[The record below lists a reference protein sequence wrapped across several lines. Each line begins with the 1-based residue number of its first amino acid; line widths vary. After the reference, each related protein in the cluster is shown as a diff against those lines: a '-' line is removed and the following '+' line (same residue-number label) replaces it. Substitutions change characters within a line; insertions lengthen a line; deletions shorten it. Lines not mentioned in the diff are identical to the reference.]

1 MQQYHRPNPRSRPTV
16 LTFKI
21 NFFYIDSRLSRYNT
35 RTIRFCK
42 KDSKL
47 SIPIYTYDAVIV
59 GAGLAGCAAARELK
73 NAGKN
78 VAVITKLHPLRSH
91 SGAAQGGINAALSSE
106 DSIELHEFDTV
117 KGSDYLADQ
126 DAVEFMC
133 QKAPETVR
141 WAEGMG
147 ATFSRRDDGQ
157 IAQRPFGGQSSPR
170 ACYAKDRVGL
180 TLLQTIYEQAF
191 RIGVN
196 FLDEWYAADI
206 IYKDGKVSGVIAFH
220 IRDMQIAIFNAKSVM
235 FATGGYARSFKI
247 NSNAHANTG
256 DGLSIVARHGLP
268 LEDMEFV
275 QFHPSGL
282 SGNGVLI
289 SEAAR
294 GEGGRLFNSKGERF
308 MEKYAPNA
316 LELASRDVVSRAIMN
331 EIREGRGVGPRKDAV
346 YLDVTHLG
354 KDLIMERLPELRDL
368 AITFLGLDMIKEPIL
383 ISATAHYSMGG
394 IPVDIPGHVR
404 KNNDEFVEGFYAA
417 GECSCVSV
425 HGANRLGA
433 NSVLEALL
441 FGRFVG
447 KTMVDEI
454 EDIELR
460 PATQEDAQK
469 AVDEIDWVLT
479 NNGKESVSIL
489 REELQ
494 ECMTHNAGAFR
505 TEQSL
510 QDAIEKVNELRE
522 RYKHIRINDKSKVFN
537 TELQEALEF
546 GHMLDYSKFIVESAI
561 ARKESRGAHFR
572 EDFDKRNDTDF
583 LKHTMAYMD
592 ETGAISL
599 DYMDVV
605 LGKHELKERT
615 Y

>member
-1 MQQYHRPNPRSRPTV
+1 M
-16 LTFKI
+16 
-21 NFFYIDSRLSRYNT
+21 
-35 RTIRFCK
+35 
-42 KDSKL
+42 
-47 SIPIYTYDAVIV
+47 SIPIYTYDAIVV
-59 GAGLAGCAAARELK
+59 GAGLAGCAAARELQ
-73 NAGKN
+73 NAGKK

-91 SGAAQGGINAALSSE
+91 SGAAQGGINAAFSE
-106 DSIELHEFDTV
+106 ADSIELHEFDTV

-133 QKAPETVR
+133 QKAPETIR
-141 WAEGMG
+141 WAERMG
-147 ATFSRRDDGQ
+147 AAFSRTPDGK

-170 ACYAKDRVGL
+170 ACFAKDRTGL
-180 TLLQTIYEQAF
+180 TLLQTIYEQAH
-191 RIGVN
+191 RAGVK
-196 FLDEWYAADI
+196 FWDEWYAADI
-206 IYKDGKVSGVIAFH
+206 IYKDGKVSGVVAFN
-220 IRDMQIAIFNAKSVM
+220 IRDMQTVIFNAKSVM

-294 GEGGRLFNSKGERF
+294 GEGGQLFNSEGERF

-316 LELASRDVVSRAIMN
+316 MELASRDVVARAILN

-346 YLDVTHLG
+346 FLNVTHLG
-354 KDLIMERLPELRDL
+354 KDLIMAKLPELREL

-394 IPVDIPGHVR
+394 IPVDIAGRAR
-404 KNNDEFVEGFYAA
+404 KNNTEFVEGFYAA
-417 GECSCVSV
+417 GECACVSV

-447 KTMVDEI
+447 KTMVADI
-454 EDIELR
+454 DNIELR
-460 PATQEDAQK
+460 TATQEDAQT
-469 AVDEIDWVLT
+469 ALDEIAFVLG
-479 NNGKESVSIL
+479 NNGSETVTDL

-494 ECMTHNAGAFR
+494 QCMTANAGAFR
-505 TEQSL
+505 SKDTL
-510 QDAIEKVNELRE
+510 DIAIKTIKQLRKK
-522 RYKHIRINDKSKVFN
+522 YLNIRIKDKSTVFN
-537 TELQEALEF
+537 TELQEAIEF
-546 GHMLDYSKFIVESAI
+546 GHMLDYSLFIVESAV
-561 ARKESRGAHFR
+561 ARNESRGAHFR
-572 EDFDKRNDTDF
+572 EDFDTRNDEEF
-583 LKHTMAYMD
+583 LKHTMAYMN
-592 ETGAISL
+592 ENGEISL

-605 LGKHELKERT
+605 LGKHELKART

>member
-1 MQQYHRPNPRSRPTV
+1 M
-16 LTFKI
+16 
-21 NFFYIDSRLSRYNT
+21 
-35 RTIRFCK
+35 
-42 KDSKL
+42 
-47 SIPIYTYDAVIV
+47 SIPIYTYDAIIV
-59 GAGLAGCAAARELK
+59 GAGLAGCAAARELQ
-73 NAGKN
+73 NAGKK

-91 SGAAQGGINAALSSE
+91 SGAAQGVINAAFSDK
-106 DSIELHEFDTV
+106 DSVELHEFDTV

-133 QKAPETVR
+133 QKAPETIR
-141 WAEGMG
+141 WAERMG
-147 ATFSRRDDGQ
+147 AAFSRTPDGK

-170 ACYAKDRVGL
+170 ACYAKDRTGL
-180 TLLQTIYEQAF
+180 TLLQTIYEQAN
-191 RIGVN
+191 RVGVK
-196 FLDEWYAADI
+196 FWDEWYAADL
-206 IYKDGKVSGVIAFH
+206 IYKDGKVSGVVAFN

-235 FATGGYARSFKI
+235 FATGGYARAFKI

-316 LELASRDVVSRAIMN
+316 LELASRDVVSRAIIN

-346 YLDVTHLG
+346 FLDVTHLG

-368 AITFLGLDMIKEPIL
+368 AITFLGLDMIQEPIL

-394 IPVDIPGHVR
+394 IPVNTAGNVR
-404 KNNDEFVEGFYAA
+404 KNNTEFIEGFYAA

-447 KTMVDEI
+447 KTMVSEI
-454 EDIELR
+454 DNIELR
-460 PATQEDAQK
+460 TATQADAQT
-469 AVDEIDWVLT
+469 ALDEINWILQ
-479 NNGKESVSIL
+479 NNGDETVPGL

-494 ECMTHNAGAFR
+494 QGMTANAGAFR
-505 TEQSL
+505 TKESL
-510 QDAIEKVNELRE
+510 AAQIVIINDLRS
-522 RYKHIRINDKSKVFN
+522 RFKNIRIQDKSKVFN
-537 TELQEALEF
+537 TELQEAIEF
-546 GHMLDYSKFIVESAI
+546 GHMLDYSLFIVESAI
-561 ARKESRGAHFR
+561 ARNESRGAHFR
-572 EDFDKRNDTDF
+572 EDFENRDDENF
-583 LKHTMAYMD
+583 LKHTMAYMN
-592 ETGAISL
+592 ENGEITL

-605 LGKHELKERT
+605 LGKHELKART

>member
-1 MQQYHRPNPRSRPTV
+1 M
-16 LTFKI
+16 
-21 NFFYIDSRLSRYNT
+21 
-35 RTIRFCK
+35 
-42 KDSKL
+42 
-47 SIPIYTYDAVIV
+47 SIPIYTYDAIVV
-59 GAGLAGCAAARELK
+59 GAGLAGCAAARELQ
-73 NAGKN
+73 NAGKK

-91 SGAAQGGINAALSSE
+91 SGAAQGGVNAAFSDE

-126 DAVEFMC
+126 DAVAFMC
-133 QKAPETVR
+133 EKAPETIR
-141 WAEGMG
+141 WAERMG
-147 ATFSRRDDGQ
+147 AAFSRTPDGK

-170 ACYAKDRVGL
+170 ACFAKDRTGL
-180 TLLQTIYEQAF
+180 TLLQTIYEQAH
-191 RIGVN
+191 RCGVE
-196 FLDEWYAADI
+196 FWDEWYASDI
-206 IYKDGKVSGVIAFH
+206 IYKDGKVSGVIAFN
-220 IRDMQIAIFNAKSVM
+220 IRNMQMAIFNSKQVM
-235 FATGGYARSFKI
+235 FATGGYARSYKI

-294 GEGGRLFNSKGERF
+294 GEGGRLYNSKGERF

-316 LELASRDVVSRAIMN
+316 LELASRDVVSRAILN

-346 YLDVTHLG
+346 YIDVTHLG
-354 KDLIMERLPELRDL
+354 KELIMEKLPELRDL

-394 IPVDIPGHVR
+394 IPVNIAGNVR
-404 KNNDEFVEGFYAA
+404 KNNTEYVEGFYAA

-447 KTMVDEI
+447 KTMVEELDS
-454 EDIELR
+454 IELR
-460 PATQEDAQK
+460 EATQEDAET
-469 AVDEIDWVLT
+469 ALAEIDFVLN
-479 NNGKESVSIL
+479 NNGNETVTNL

-494 ECMTHNAGAFR
+494 QCMTANAGAFR
-505 TEQSL
+505 TEETL
-510 QDAIEKVNELRE
+510 KIAIETVKELRD
-522 RYKHIRINDKSKVFN
+522 RFKGIRIKDKSKVFN
-537 TELQEALEF
+537 TELQEAIEL
-546 GHMLDYSKFIVESAI
+546 GHMLDYSLFIVESALP
-561 ARKESRGAHFR
+561 RKESRGAHYR
-572 EDFDKRNDTDF
+572 EDYEARDDENF

-592 ETGAISL
+592 KNGDISL

-605 LGKHELKERT
+605 LGRHELKARN

>member
-1 MQQYHRPNPRSRPTV
+1 M
-16 LTFKI
+16 
-21 NFFYIDSRLSRYNT
+21 
-35 RTIRFCK
+35 
-42 KDSKL
+42 
-47 SIPIYTYDAVIV
+47 SIPIYTYDAIVV
-59 GAGLAGCAAARELK
+59 GAGLAGCAAARELQ
-73 NAGKN
+73 NAGKK

-91 SGAAQGGINAALSSE
+91 SGAAQGGINAAFSDE
-106 DSIELHEFDTV
+106 DSVELHEFDTV

-133 QKAPETVR
+133 KKAPETIR
-141 WAEGMG
+141 WAERMG
-147 ATFSRRDDGQ
+147 AAFSRTPDGK

-170 ACYAKDRVGL
+170 ACYAKDRTGL
-180 TLLQTIYEQAF
+180 TLLQTIYEQAD
-191 RIGVN
+191 RAGVN
-196 FLDEWYAADI
+196 FWDEWYAADI
-206 IYKDGKVSGVIAFH
+206 IYKDGKVSGVIAFN
-220 IRDMQIAIFNAKSVM
+220 IRDMQMAIFNAKSVM

-316 LELASRDVVSRAIMN
+316 MELASRDVVSRAIIN

-346 YLDVTHLG
+346 YIDVTHLG

-394 IPVDIPGHVR
+394 IPVNIAGNVR
-404 KNNDEFVEGFYAA
+404 KNNDEFIEGFYAA

-447 KTMVDEI
+447 KTMVEEI
-454 EDIELR
+454 EKIELR
-460 PATQEDAQK
+460 PATQEDA
-469 AVDEIDWVLT
+469 ATAIAEVEWVLS
-479 NNGKESVSIL
+479 NNGDESITEL

-494 ECMTHNAGAFR
+494 QSMTANAGAFR
-505 TEQSL
+505 TEETL
-510 QDAIEKVNELRE
+510 KIVVEKVQELRK
-522 RYKHIRINDKSKVFN
+522 RFKNIRIKDKSKVFN
-537 TELQEALEF
+537 TELQEAIEF
-546 GHMLDYSKFIVESAI
+546 GHMLDYSAFIVESAI

-572 EDFDKRNDTDF
+572 EDFDTRNDEEF
-583 LKHTMAYMD
+583 LKHTMSYMD
-592 ETGAISL
+592 EDGNIRL

-605 LGKHELKERT
+605 LGKHELKART

>member
-1 MQQYHRPNPRSRPTV
+1 M
-16 LTFKI
+16 
-21 NFFYIDSRLSRYNT
+21 
-35 RTIRFCK
+35 
-42 KDSKL
+42 
-47 SIPIYTYDAVIV
+47 SIPIYTYDSIVV
-59 GAGLAGCAAARELK
+59 GAGLAGCAAARELQA
-73 NAGKN
+73 AGKK

-91 SGAAQGGINAALSSE
+91 SGAAQGGVNAAFSDE

-133 QKAPETVR
+133 QKAPGTIR
-141 WAEGMG
+141 WLERMG
-147 ATFSRRDDGQ
+147 AAFSRTADGK

-170 ACYAKDRVGL
+170 ACYAKDRTGL
-180 TLLQTIYEQAF
+180 TMLQTIYEQAH
-191 RIGVN
+191 RAGVK
-196 FLDEWYAADI
+196 FWDEWYAADI
-206 IYKDGKVSGVIAFH
+206 IYKDGKVSGVVAFN
-220 IRDMQIAIFNAKSVM
+220 IRDMQVAIFNAKSVM
-235 FATGGYARSFKI
+235 FATGGYARSYKI

-316 LELASRDVVSRAIMN
+316 MELASRDVVSRAILN

-346 YLDVTHLG
+346 YIDVTHLG
-354 KDLIMERLPELRDL
+354 KDLIMERLPELREL

-394 IPVDIPGHVR
+394 IPVNIAGNVR
-404 KNNDEFVEGFYAA
+404 KNNDELVEGFYAA
-417 GECSCVSV
+417 GECACVSV

-441 FGRFVG
+441 FGRYVG
-447 KTMVDEI
+447 KTMAAEVDA
-454 EDIELR
+454 IELR
-460 PATQEDAQK
+460 TATQEDA
-469 AVDEIDWVLT
+469 ATALAEIDFVT
-479 NNGKESVSIL
+479 GNNGDQTVTSL

-494 ECMTHNAGAFR
+494 QCMTANAGAFR
-505 TEQSL
+505 TKDTL
-510 QDAIEKVNELRE
+510 QIAIETIKEIRTK
-522 RYKHIRINDKSKVFN
+522 YKDIRIKDKSKVFN

-546 GHMLDYSKFIVESAI
+546 GHMLDYSLFIVESAI
-561 ARKESRGAHFR
+561 ARNESRGAHFR
-572 EDFDKRNDTDF
+572 EDFDTRNDEEF

-592 ETGAISL
+592 KDGKISL
-599 DYMDVV
+599 DYMDVI
-605 LGKHELKERT
+605 LGKHELKART

>member
-1 MQQYHRPNPRSRPTV
+1 M
-16 LTFKI
+16 
-21 NFFYIDSRLSRYNT
+21 
-35 RTIRFCK
+35 
-42 KDSKL
+42 
-47 SIPIYTYDAVIV
+47 SIPIYTYDAIIV
-59 GAGLAGCAAARELK
+59 GSGLAGCAAARELQ
-73 NAGKN
+73 NAGKK

-91 SGAAQGGINAALSSE
+91 SGAAQGGINAAFSDE
-106 DSIELHEFDTV
+106 DSVDLHEYDTV

-126 DAVEFMC
+126 DAVTFMC
-133 QKAPETVR
+133 ENAPETIR
-141 WAEGMG
+141 WAEKMG
-147 ATFSRRDDGQ
+147 AAFSRTADGK

-170 ACYAKDRVGL
+170 ACYAKDRTGL
-180 TLLQTIYEQAF
+180 TLLQTIYEQAM
-191 RIGVN
+191 RVGVK
-196 FLDEWYAADI
+196 FWDEWYAADI
-206 IYKDGKVSGVIAFH
+206 IYKDGKVSGVIAFN
-220 IRDMQIAIFNAKSVM
+220 IRDMQMAIFNSKSVM

-294 GEGGRLFNSKGERF
+294 GEGGRLLNSKGERF
-308 MEKYAPNA
+308 MDKYAPNA
-316 LELASRDVVSRAIMN
+316 MELASRDVVARAILN

-346 YLDVTHLG
+346 YIDVTHLG

-394 IPVDIPGHVR
+394 IPVNIAGNVR

-447 KTMVDEI
+447 KTMVKEVDE
-454 EDIELR
+454 IELR
-460 PATQEDAQK
+460 PATQEDAK
-469 AVDEIDWVLT
+469 AALAEIDFMLN
-479 NNGKESVSIL
+479 NNGDENVPTL
-489 REELQ
+489 RDELQ
-494 ECMTHNAGAFR
+494 QCMTDNAGAFR
-505 TEQSL
+505 SKDTLEI
-510 QDAIEKVNELRE
+510 AVAKVKELRA
-522 RYKHIRINDKSKVFN
+522 RFKNIRIKDKSKVFN
-537 TELQEALEF
+537 TELQEAIEF
-546 GHMLDYSKFIVESAI
+546 GHMLDYSAFIVESAI
-561 ARKESRGAHFR
+561 ARNESRGAHFR
-572 EDFDKRNDTDF
+572 EDFDTRDDENF

-592 ETGAISL
+592 ENGDISL

-605 LGKHELKERT
+605 LGKHELKART

>member
-1 MQQYHRPNPRSRPTV
+1 M
-16 LTFKI
+16 
-21 NFFYIDSRLSRYNT
+21 
-35 RTIRFCK
+35 
-42 KDSKL
+42 
-47 SIPIYTYDAVIV
+47 SIPIYTYDAIIV
-59 GAGLAGCAAARELK
+59 GAGLAGCAAARELQ
-73 NAGKN
+73 NAGKK

-91 SGAAQGGINAALSSE
+91 SGAAQGGVNAAFSDE
-106 DSIELHEFDTV
+106 DSVELHEFDTV
-117 KGSDYLADQ
+117 KGADYLADQ

-133 QKAPETVR
+133 KNAPETIR
-141 WAEGMG
+141 WVERMG
-147 ATFSRRDDGQ
+147 AAFSRNKDGK

-170 ACYAKDRVGL
+170 ACYAKDRTGL
-180 TLLQTIYEQAF
+180 TLLQTIYEQAH
-191 RIGVN
+191 RVGVK
-196 FLDEWYAADI
+196 FWDEWYAADI
-206 IYKDGKVSGVIAFH
+206 IYKDGKVSGVIAFN
-220 IRDMQIAIFNAKSVM
+220 IRDMQMAIFNCKQVM
-235 FATGGYARSFKI
+235 FATGGYARSYKI

-294 GEGGRLFNSKGERF
+294 GEGGRLYNSEGERF

-316 LELASRDVVSRAIMN
+316 MELASRDVVSRAILN

-346 YLDVTHLG
+346 YIDVTHLG

-394 IPVDIPGHVR
+394 IPVNIAGNVR
-404 KNNDEFVEGFYAA
+404 KNNNEFVEGFYAA

-441 FGRFVG
+441 FGRYVG
-447 KTMVDEI
+447 KTMVAEVD
-454 EDIELR
+454 DIELR
-460 PATQEDAQK
+460 EATESDAST
-469 AVDEIDWVLT
+469 ALAEIDFILN
-479 NNGKESVSIL
+479 NNGDETVPGL
-489 REELQ
+489 RVELQ
-494 ECMTHNAGAFR
+494 DTMTENAGAFR
-505 TEQSL
+505 TKETL
-510 QDAIEKVNELRE
+510 EKAVAKVKEIRARFKN
-522 RYKHIRINDKSKVFN
+522 IRIKDKSKVFN
-537 TELQEALEF
+537 TELQEAIEL
-546 GHMLDYSKFIVESAI
+546 GHMIDYSAFIVESAI
-561 ARKESRGAHFR
+561 ARNESRGAHYR
-572 EDFDKRNDTDF
+572 EDFEQRDDENF

-592 ETGAISL
+592 ENGEISL

-605 LGKHELKERT
+605 LGKHELKART

>member
-1 MQQYHRPNPRSRPTV
+1 M
-16 LTFKI
+16 
-21 NFFYIDSRLSRYNT
+21 
-35 RTIRFCK
+35 
-42 KDSKL
+42 
-47 SIPIYTYDAVIV
+47 SIPIYTYDAIVV
-59 GAGLAGCAAARELK
+59 GAGLAGCAAARELQ
-73 NAGKN
+73 NAGKK

-91 SGAAQGGINAALSSE
+91 SGAAQGGINAAFSDE
-106 DSIELHEFDTV
+106 DSVELHEFDTV

-133 QKAPETVR
+133 KKAPETIR
-141 WAEGMG
+141 WAERMG
-147 ATFSRRDDGQ
+147 AAFSRTPDGK

-170 ACYAKDRVGL
+170 ACYAKDRTGL
-180 TLLQTIYEQAF
+180 TLLQTIYEQAD
-191 RIGVN
+191 RCGVK
-196 FLDEWYAADI
+196 FWDEWYAADI
-206 IYKDGKVSGVIAFH
+206 IYKDGKVSGVVAFN
-220 IRDMQIAIFNAKSVM
+220 IRDMQMAIFNAKSVM

-316 LELASRDVVSRAIMN
+316 MELASRDVVSRAIIN

-346 YLDVTHLG
+346 YIDVTHLG
-354 KDLIMERLPELRDL
+354 KDLIMERLPELREL

-394 IPVDIPGHVR
+394 IPVNIAGNVR
-404 KNNDEFVEGFYAA
+404 LNNDELIEGFYAA

-447 KTMVDEI
+447 KTMVEEI
-454 EDIELR
+454 DNIELR
-460 PATQEDAQK
+460 PASQEDAAT
-469 AVDEIDWVLT
+469 AVAEVEWVLT
-479 NNGKESVSIL
+479 TNGTEHISDL

-494 ECMTHNAGAFR
+494 QSMTANAGAFR
-505 TEQSL
+505 TKETL
-510 QDAIEKVNELRE
+510 EIVVAKVQELRK
-522 RYKHIRINDKSKVFN
+522 RYKNIRIKDKSKVFN
-537 TELQEALEF
+537 TELQEAIEF
-546 GHMLDYSKFIVESAI
+546 GHMLDYSMFIVESAI
-561 ARKESRGAHFR
+561 ARNESRGAHFR
-572 EDFDKRNDTDF
+572 EDFDTRNDEEF

-592 ETGAISL
+592 KEGNLKL

-605 LGKHELKERT
+605 LGKHELRART

>member
-1 MQQYHRPNPRSRPTV
+1 M
-16 LTFKI
+16 
-21 NFFYIDSRLSRYNT
+21 
-35 RTIRFCK
+35 
-42 KDSKL
+42 
-47 SIPIYTYDAVIV
+47 SIPIYTYDAIVV
-59 GAGLAGCAAARELK
+59 GAGLAGCAAARELQ
-73 NAGKN
+73 NAGKK

-91 SGAAQGGINAALSSE
+91 SGAAQGGINAAFSDK
-106 DSIELHEFDTV
+106 DSVELHEFDTV

-133 QKAPETVR
+133 QKAPETIR
-141 WAEGMG
+141 WAERMG
-147 ATFSRRDDGQ
+147 AAFSRSADGK

-170 ACYAKDRVGL
+170 ACYAKDRTGL
-180 TLLQTIYEQAF
+180 TLLQTIYEQAH
-191 RIGVN
+191 RAGVK
-196 FLDEWYAADI
+196 FWDEWYAADI
-206 IYKDGKVSGVIAFH
+206 IYKDGKVSGVVAFN
-220 IRDMQIAIFNAKSVM
+220 IRDMQTVIFNAKSVM
-235 FATGGYARSFKI
+235 FATGGYARAYKI

-294 GEGGRLFNSKGERF
+294 GEGGRLYNSKGERF

-316 LELASRDVVSRAIMN
+316 MELASRDVVSRAILN

-346 YLDVTHLG
+346 ALDVSHLG
-354 KDLIMERLPELRDL
+354 KELIMERLPELRDL
-368 AITFLGLDMIKEPIL
+368 AMTFLGLDMIKEPIL

-394 IPVDIPGHVR
+394 IPVNTAGNVR
-404 KNNDEFVEGFYAA
+404 KNSDEFVEGFYAA
-417 GECSCVSV
+417 GECACVSV

-447 KTMVDEI
+447 KTMVSEI

-460 PATQEDAQK
+460 PATQEDAQRALK
-469 AVDEIDWVLT
+469 EIEFMLN
-479 NNGKESVSIL
+479 NNGEETITGL

-494 ECMTHNAGAFR
+494 QSMTANAGAFR
-505 TEQSL
+505 TKETL
-510 QDAIEKVNELRE
+510 EIAIAKVKELRQ
-522 RYKHIRINDKSKVFN
+522 RFKNIRIKDKSKLFN
-537 TELQEALEF
+537 TELQEAIEF
-546 GHMLDYSKFIVESAI
+546 GHMLDYSAFIVESAI
-561 ARKESRGAHFR
+561 AREESRGAHYR
-572 EDFDKRNDTDF
+572 EDFEARDDEKF
-583 LKHTMAYMD
+583 LKHTMAYMND
-592 ETGAISL
+592 NGEITL
-599 DYMDVV
+599 DYMKVI
-605 LGKHELKERT
+605 LGKHELKART

>member
-1 MQQYHRPNPRSRPTV
+1 M
-16 LTFKI
+16 
-21 NFFYIDSRLSRYNT
+21 
-35 RTIRFCK
+35 
-42 KDSKL
+42 
-47 SIPIYTYDAVIV
+47 SIPIYTYDAIVV
-59 GAGLAGCAAARELK
+59 GAGLAGCAAARELQ
-73 NAGKN
+73 NAGKK

-91 SGAAQGGINAALSSE
+91 SGAAQGGVNAAFSDE

-133 QKAPETVR
+133 KNAPETIR
-141 WAEGMG
+141 WAERMG
-147 ATFSRRDDGQ
+147 AAFSRTPDGK

-170 ACYAKDRVGL
+170 ACYAKDRTGL
-180 TLLQTIYEQAF
+180 TLLQTIYEQAH
-191 RIGVN
+191 RAGVK
-196 FLDEWYAADI
+196 FWDEWYAADI
-206 IYKDGKVSGVIAFH
+206 IYKDGKVSGVIAFN
-220 IRDMQIAIFNAKSVM
+220 IRDMEMVIFNAKSVM
-235 FATGGYARSFKI
+235 FATGGYARSYKI

-294 GEGGRLFNSKGERF
+294 GEGGRLFNSDGERF

-316 LELASRDVVSRAIMN
+316 MELASRDVVSRAILN

-346 YLDVTHLG
+346 FIDVTHLG

-394 IPVDIPGHVR
+394 IPVNIAGNVR
-404 KNNDEFVEGFYAA
+404 KDNDTLIEGFYAA

-441 FGRFVG
+441 FGRYVG
-447 KTMVDEI
+447 KTMVDEV
-454 EDIELR
+454 DAIELR
-460 PATQEDAQK
+460 VATQEDAQT
-469 AVDEIDWVLT
+469 AMDEINNILS
-479 NNGKESVSIL
+479 NNGTETVPNL

-494 ECMTHNAGAFR
+494 DTMTENAGAFR
-505 TEQSL
+505 TKETL
-510 QDAIEKVNELRE
+510 EIVIAKVKELRK
-522 RYKHIRINDKSKVFN
+522 RYKNIRIKDKSKVFN
-537 TELQEALEF
+537 TELQEAIEF
-546 GHMLDYSKFIVESAI
+546 GHMLDYSAFIVESAI
-561 ARKESRGAHFR
+561 ARNESRGAHFR
-572 EDFDKRNDTDF
+572 EDFDTRNDEEF
-583 LKHTMAYMD
+583 LKHTMGYMNKD
-592 ETGAISL
+592 GEISL
-599 DYMDVV
+599 EYMDVV
-605 LGKHELKERT
+605 LGKHKLQTRT

>member
-1 MQQYHRPNPRSRPTV
+1 M
-16 LTFKI
+16 
-21 NFFYIDSRLSRYNT
+21 
-35 RTIRFCK
+35 
-42 KDSKL
+42 

-59 GAGLAGCAAARELK
+59 GAGLAGCAAARELQT
-73 NAGKN
+73 AGKK

-91 SGAAQGGINAALSSE
+91 SGAAQGGINAAFSDQ
-106 DSIELHEFDTV
+106 DSVELHEFDTV

-126 DAVEFMC
+126 DVVEFMC
-133 QKAPETVR
+133 QKAPETIR
-141 WAEGMG
+141 WAERMG
-147 ATFSRRDDGQ
+147 AVFSRNEDGS

-170 ACYAKDRVGL
+170 ACFAKDRTGL
-180 TLLQTIYEQAF
+180 TLLQTMYEQAY
-191 RIGVN
+191 RVGVE
-196 FLDEWYAADI
+196 FWDEWYVADLL
-206 IYKDGKVSGVIAFH
+206 YAEGKVYGVCAYN
-220 IRDMQIAIFNAKSVM
+220 IRNSEYAIFNAKTVM
-235 FATGGYARSFKI
+235 FATGGYARAFKI

-256 DGLSIVARHGLP
+256 DGLSLVARHGLP

-294 GEGGRLFNSKGERF
+294 GEGGKLLNSLGERF

-316 LELASRDVVSRAIMN
+316 MELASRDVVARAIIQ

-346 YLDVTHLG
+346 YIDLVHLG
-354 KDLIMERLPELRDL
+354 KEKIMERLPELRNL

-394 IPVDIPGHVR
+394 IPMNKDGHVR
-404 KNNDEFVEGFYAA
+404 KNNTEYVEGFYAA
-417 GECSCVSV
+417 GECSCSSV

-447 KTMVDEI
+447 KTMVDDVDNI
-454 EDIELR
+454 TLR
-460 PATQEDAQK
+460 PATQADAQRM
-469 AVDEIDWVLT
+469 VDEINWALT
-479 NNGKESVSIL
+479 NHGQESVSQL
-489 REELQ
+489 RNELQ
-494 ECMTHNAGAFR
+494 DSMTENAGVFR
-505 TEQSL
+505 THETLTAQM
-510 QDAIEKVNELRE
+510 AILENLRE
-522 RYKHIRINDKSKVFN
+522 RYKNISIKDKSKIFN
-537 TELQEALEF
+537 TELQEAIEF
-546 GHMLDYSKFIVESAI
+546 GHMLDYSLFIVASAL

-572 EDFDKRNDTDF
+572 EDFPTRDDENF

-592 ETGAISL
+592 ENGKITL
-599 DYMDVV
+599 DYMDVT
-605 LGKHELKERT
+605 LGKHEIKART

>member
-1 MQQYHRPNPRSRPTV
+1 M
-16 LTFKI
+16 
-21 NFFYIDSRLSRYNT
+21 
-35 RTIRFCK
+35 
-42 KDSKL
+42 
-47 SIPIYTYDAVIV
+47 SIPIYTYDAIIV
-59 GAGLAGCAAARELK
+59 GAGLAGNAAARELK
-73 NAGKN
+73 NEGKN

-91 SGAAQGGINAALSSE
+91 SGAAQGGINAALSSA

-141 WAEGMG
+141 WAERMG
-147 ATFSRRDDGQ
+147 ATFSRKEDGQ

-170 ACYAKDRVGL
+170 ACYAKDRIGL

-191 RIGVN
+191 RLGVK
-196 FLDEWYAADI
+196 FLDEWYATDL
-206 IYKDGKVSGVIAFH
+206 IYKDGKVSGIVAFCL
-220 IRDMQIAIFNAKSVM
+220 RDTQIAIFNAKSVM
-235 FATGGYARSFKI
+235 FATGGYARAFKI
-247 NSNAHANTG
+247 SSNAHANTG

-294 GEGGRLFNSKGERF
+294 GEGGKLFNSEGERF
-308 MEKYAPNA
+308 MERYAPNA
-316 LELASRDVVSRAIMN
+316 LELASRDVVSRAIVN

-354 KDLIMERLPELRDL
+354 KDLIMQRLPELRDL
-368 AITFLGLDMIKEPIL
+368 AITFLGLDMVKEPIL

-404 KNNDEFVEGFYAA
+404 KNNTEFVEGFYAA

-447 KTMVDEI
+447 KTMASEI
-454 EDIELR
+454 DDIVLR
-460 PATQEDAQK
+460 PATEDDAK
-469 AVDEIDWVLT
+469 RAIDEINWILN
-479 NNGKESVSIL
+479 NNGDERVAQL

-494 ECMTHNAGAFR
+494 DTMTDHAGAFR
-505 TEQSL
+505 TEESL
-510 QDAIEKVNELRE
+510 QIAVDKIKELRQ
-522 RYKHIRINDKSKVFN
+522 RHKNIRVDDKSKVFN

-546 GHMLDYSKFIVESAI
+546 GHMLDYAKFIVESAI

-572 EDFDKRNDTDF
+572 EDFDKRDDVNF
-583 LKHTMAYMD
+583 LKHTMGYMD
-592 ETGAISL
+592 ASGDIKL
-599 DYMDVV
+599 DYMDVT